1 MQSWL
6 HSNLAQVQNWRNE
19 GISSANADST
29 KQVVLLISRYQKT
42 CLNEG
47 HPTVVCSAVALNLL
61 FHIPIWAGVLITAAD
76 VMFILLFGTRSVRL
90 LELLVATLIL
100 TITCCFAYELGKADP
115 SWLEVAKGFIPKPN
129 ILTNSQVIHRFK
141 YAFVVLSWAKVV
153 EFLVYRRC
161 LQPLVSWE
169 QR

>member
-1 MQSWL
+1 
-6 HSNLAQVQNWRNE
+6 VI
-19 GISSANADST
+19 G
-29 KQVVLLISRYQKT
+29 
-42 CLNEG
+42 
-47 HPTVVCSAVALNLL
+47 SAVALNLL